1 MGAVQTGL
9 SLQETSCISPLQTP
23 YMGLSCGSR
32 MANHPKRMV
41 RNISSGSSST
51 TVYPEATNGNSLYFF
66 VYSGGNKEFWI
77 TDGTEAGTLQSPVV
91 SSQLSI
97 YSDVVLIDNAYYL
110 IAINPTNSTT
120 DLYKLV
126 DGQPHSPTHGH
137 VGGGRPSIHR

>member
-1 MGAVQTGL
+1 
-9 SLQETSCISPLQTP
+9 
-23 YMGLSCGSR
+23 
-32 MANHPKRMV
+32 MV
-41 RNISSGSSST
+41 RDISSGSSST
-51 TVYPEATNGNSLYFF
+51 TVYPEATNSNSLYFF

-97 YSDVVLIDNAYYL
+97 YSDVVRIDNAYYL

-126 DGQPHSPTHGH
+126 DGQPHSPTHLATLVVDDH
-137 VGGGRPSIHR
+137 PSIVELFEADDDLYLRSLCIRPHTGVTTSTLPLPPSL